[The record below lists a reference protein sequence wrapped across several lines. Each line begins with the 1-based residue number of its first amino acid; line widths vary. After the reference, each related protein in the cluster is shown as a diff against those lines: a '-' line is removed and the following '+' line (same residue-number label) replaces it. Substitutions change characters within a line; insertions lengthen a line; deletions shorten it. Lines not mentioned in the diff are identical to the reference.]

1 MSIEKE
7 TIAPDGWAKPIGYS
21 NGIIATPG
29 KILFLAGQIGW
40 DKDQKF
46 HSEEIAPQFEQALKN
61 IIEILEKAGA
71 GPEHICRMTC
81 FCIDRPGYLAARK
94 EIGGYWKQLIGKNFP
109 AMSMIF
115 VNDLLDHPAKIEIEV
130 TAVIPD

>member
-1 MSIEKE
+1 MSTGKEIIE
-7 TIAPDGWAKPIGYS
+7 PDGWAKSIGYS
-21 NGIIATPG
+21 NGILTAPG
-29 KILFLAGQIGW
+29 KTLFLAGQIGW

-46 HSEEIAPQFEQALKN
+46 HSEEIAPQFEQALIN
-61 IIEILEKAGA
+61 ILAILEKAGA

-94 EIGGYWKQLIGKNFP
+94 EIGGHWKRLIGNYFP
-109 AMSMIF
+109 AMSLIF
-115 VNDLLDHPAKIEIEV
+115 VKDLLDHPAKIELEV